1 MTTTEALAA
10 INKTIIVEASQE
22 TAFETFT
29 RHVTSWWPRNSTGA
43 RIAW

>member
-10 INKTIIVEASQE
+10 INKTIVEASQE

-29 RHVTSWWPRNSTGA
+29 RQ
-43 RIAW
+43 